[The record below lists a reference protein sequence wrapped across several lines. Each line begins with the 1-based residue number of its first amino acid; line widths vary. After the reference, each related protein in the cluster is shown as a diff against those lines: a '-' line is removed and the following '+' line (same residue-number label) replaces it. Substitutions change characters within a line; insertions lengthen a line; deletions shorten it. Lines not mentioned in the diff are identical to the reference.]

1 MTEETVST
9 LLPSFS
15 VTHYVSVGR
24 ILGTKLDH
32 VHKSGLPHDATHS
45 HTLCWGTRCDV
56 THVSTDA
63 LEGERYELGVE
74 LVGGHAVDEEGEVF
88 QQLLM

>member
-1 MTEETVST
+1 M
-9 LLPSFS
+9 
-15 VTHYVSVGR
+15 SVGR

-32 VHKSGLPHDATHS
+32 VHKSGLPHDGTHS
-45 HTLCWGTRCDV
+45 HTHTLCCNV

-63 LEGERYELGVE
+63 LEGEGYELGVE

-88 QQLLM
+88 

>member
-1 MTEETVST
+1 MEKRGESMSHDRRDQWST
-9 LLPSFS
+9 LLPRFS
-15 VTHYVSVGR
+15 
-24 ILGTKLDH
+24 
-32 VHKSGLPHDATHS
+32 ATQLWEE
-45 HTLCWGTRCDV
+45 TLKWGTRCSV

-88 QQLLM
+88 Q

>member
-1 MTEETVST
+1 M
-9 LLPSFS
+9 
-15 VTHYVSVGR
+15 SVGR
-24 ILGTKLDH
+24 VLRTKLDH
-32 VHKSGLPHDATHS
+32 VHKSGLHS
-45 HTLCWGTRCDV
+45 LTHTLCRGARCNI